1 MHRELCYNTSGFT
14 KKLREMVKR
23 MNEQINETAEVS
35 KDSAATAA
43 AASEKPKE
51 PPKKKKGKFGG
62 RAAAALIVT
71 LALSFLVALYA
82 PLELYFTNV
91 SEFPFDFYT
100 LCPVLLKL
108 FVLVFAAGLAGFGI
122 CYVLFDKLFDVAL
135 VGAGIVYVIAYIH
148 GMFLAGNLPPLDG
161 TAYSWADY
169 GKENIISLVIC
180 AVIFVL
186 VVLLTRFLN
195 MAKMR
200 KIISGVTA
208 FFTAILLVTLV
219 TVGIQYDGLQK
230 KPQEVV
236 TTNYELRMSENQ
248 NMVVFLMDAVDS
260 WTFNMLM
267 NDYDPQFAET
277 LQDFTYY
284 PNTVGGYSFTQ
295 HSIPYILTGE
305 RFEHQTDFWTYS
317 HQAMADSPLLKELKE
332 KNYKV
337 ALYEEDLSCD
347 TEQMQDFE
355 NVEKAGLRFKSF
367 TGIVKEEIKLV
378 WFKYAPYPLKR
389 FAKVD
394 MSVYRQLVEPRSD
407 SKLYTYYNFDVY
419 PDIQDNEVTT
429 ISDNC
434 FKFFHIE
441 GAHVPFRYDKNMNV
455 IDSSSG
461 SYDQNV
467 EASMLILKTYLDKL
481 KEAGVYDNTAIV
493 VMADHGYGEY
503 WEDVLKGRSNP
514 LLAVKGIGES
524 HDMQISQA
532 PISYADLQ
540 DAFHMLL
547 NGAESTSAFDA
558 QEGDTRVRTFMYYHY
573 LQEDHMEEYEQTG
586 NAWDETTLVP
596 TGRVFEAGEGL
607 VTDAAESSPSPS
619 PSASAA
625 PSASPSPS
633 AKH

>member
-1 MHRELCYNTSGFT
+1 
-14 KKLREMVKR
+14 
-23 MNEQINETAEVS
+23 MNEQIKEAPEASNGSE
-35 KDSAATAA
+35 TAA
-43 AASEKPKE
+43 ANASDNPKE
-51 PPKKKKGKFGG
+51 STKKKKGKFGG

-71 LALSFLVALYA
+71 LALSFLVAFYA

-108 FVLVFAAGLAGFGI
+108 FVLIFAAGLAGFGI

-135 VGAGIVYVIAYIH
+135 VGAGIVYVVAYVH
-148 GMFLAGNLPPLDG
+148 GMFLARNLPPLDG

-180 AVIFVL
+180 AVVFVL
-186 VVLLTRFLN
+186 MVLLTRFLH

-236 TTNYELRMSENQ
+236 TTKYEYQMSENQ
-248 NMVVFLMDAVDS
+248 NMVIFLMDAVDS
-260 WTFNMLM
+260 WTVSALM
-267 NDYDPQFAET
+267 NDSDPQFAET

-355 NVEKAGLRFKSF
+355 NVEKVGLQFKSF
-367 TGIVKEEIKLV
+367 SGIVKEEIKLV

-394 MSVYRQLVEPRSD
+394 MSAYRQLVEPRSD

-441 GAHVPFRYDKNMNV
+441 GAHVPFRYDKDMNV
-455 IDSSSG
+455 IGEG

-467 EASMLILKTYLDKL
+467 EASMTILKSYLQKL
-481 KEAGVYDNTAIV
+481 KDAGVYDNTAIV
-493 VMADHGYGEY
+493 VMADHGYGEH
-503 WEDVLKGRSNP
+503 WTDGLKGRSNP
-514 LLAVKGIGES
+514 LLAFKGIGET
-524 HDMQISQA
+524 HDSMQSSKA
-532 PISYADLQ
+532 PISYDDLQ
-540 DAFHMLL
+540 DAFLKLL
-547 NGAESTSAFDA
+547 DGADSSQLFDVK
-558 QEGDTRVRTFMYYHY
+558 EGDQRVRKYMLYHY

-586 NAWDETTLVP
+586 DAWDEDTLVP